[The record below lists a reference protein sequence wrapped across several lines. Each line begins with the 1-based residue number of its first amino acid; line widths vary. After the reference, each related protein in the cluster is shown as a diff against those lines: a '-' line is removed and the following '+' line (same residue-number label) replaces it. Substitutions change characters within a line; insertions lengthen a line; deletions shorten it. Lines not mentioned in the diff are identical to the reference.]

1 MNLLERIDLA
11 LQHARASR
19 GDLAKAIDISTQAIS
34 NLKRRPGSTLRPE
47 NVARAARF
55 LGCDLFWL
63 CTGEPTEYTPEHKA
77 VAALPWGFHACE
89 IAKWIDSLPEPEQ
102 ERAFARIFRVCAD
115 IHSERPLQL
124 AQPSKP
130 DGRGIRDT

>member
-19 GDLAKAIDISTQAIS
+19 GDLAKAIEVSTQAIS

-55 LGCDLFWL
+55 LRCDLYWL
-63 CTGEPTEYTPEHKA
+63 CTGEPAEYMPERA
-77 VAALPWGFHACE
+77 QSPVLPWGFHACE
-89 IAKWIDSLPEPEQ
+89 VARWIDSLPLSEQ
-102 ERAFARIFRVCAD
+102 ERAFARIYKACQD
-115 IHSERPLQL
+115 IHAERPL
-124 AQPSKP
+124 SM
-130 DGRGIRDT
+130 DGGNDAKRRGSQAS